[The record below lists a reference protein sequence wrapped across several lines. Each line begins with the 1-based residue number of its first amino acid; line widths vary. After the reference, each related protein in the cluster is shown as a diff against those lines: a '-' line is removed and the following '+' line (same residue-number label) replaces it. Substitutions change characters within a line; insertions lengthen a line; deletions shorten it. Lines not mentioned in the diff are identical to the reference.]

1 MRRLLTAVML
11 VVLAAWPV
19 YGAERQE
26 KPVLGRVA
34 EDVSQMR
41 RETVENVEEVR
52 RSIDAQRKELKETLQ
67 RVKRDAAAAREHAG
81 RLETELAG
89 LRAREAELTAEL
101 GGRQEAMRKIRSA
114 VRDNAALLLESGPI
128 YDVPGMAEGWR
139 GALEGMTAPEHFPS
153 LEEVRLLL
161 HSMLLSV
168 EAGGRM
174 ALVRQPV
181 HIRDGSLVEAQV
193 LHYGAFQAAYAA
205 GDETGFLTRVRGAD
219 APQAFA
225 YRPDSAESG
234 MIAQAV
240 SGTGKGPVP
249 LPADVTGGRVL
260 ADPPARH
267 TMLTAVMDGGM
278 FLWPIM
284 LIGVVGLLLVA
295 ERCVTLGRV
304 RANGRQAVEQVLHGD
319 RNMTAQAGRT
329 PAERVVRR
337 MCTPGGTPDDAEQM
351 ERRLEQAVLEELPP
365 LERFLQT
372 IRVLAAIS
380 PLLGLLGTVSG
391 IIQTFRIIT
400 AHGNGDPKLLSAGI
414 SEALLTTEAGLLV
427 AIPLL
432 LCHHFLTRRVN
443 TVMLDME
450 AAGTSLIA
458 AGSSGRQQ

>member
-174 ALVRQPV
+174 AVVRQPV

-193 LHYGAFQAAYAA
+193 LHY
-205 GDETGFLTRVRGAD
+205 D